1 MCYSIYDFIEKGD
14 SMLADI
20 TEYLD
25 NKIEQN
31 SKRLIFTFYEL
42 RIKMD
47 LTEPTVEKFLRLSE
61 TRLINLGYKTFRPG
75 EIYEYQGEKQSVK
88 ENELLIAIKE

>member
-1 MCYSIYDFIEKGD
+1 
-14 SMLADI
+14 MLADI

-47 LTEPTVEKFLRLSE
+47 LTEPTIEKFLRLSE
-61 TRLINLGYKTFRPG
+61 TRLINLGYQTYRPG
-75 EIYEYQGEKQSVK
+75 DVYEYQGEKLAVK
-88 ENELLIAIKE
+88 ENELLVAVKE

>member
-1 MCYSIYDFIEKGD
+1 
-14 SMLADI
+14 MLADI

-25 NKIEQN
+25 NIIEQN
-31 SKRLIFTFYEL
+31 SKKLVFTFYEL

-61 TRLINLGYKTFRPG
+61 TRLINLGYQTYRIG
-75 EIYEYQGEKQSVK
+75 DIYEYQGEKQVVK
-88 ENELLIAIKE
+88 ENELLVAVKE

>member
-1 MCYSIYDFIEKGD
+1 
-14 SMLADI
+14 MLADI

-31 SKRLIFTFYEL
+31 NNKLVFTFYEL

-47 LTEPTVEKFLRLSE
+47 LTEPTIEKFLRLSE
-61 TRLINLGYKTFRPG
+61 TRLINLGYQTYRPG
-75 EIYEYQGEKQSVK
+75 EVYEYEGQIMEVK
-88 ENELLIAIKE
+88 ENELLIAVKSK

>member
-1 MCYSIYDFIEKGD
+1 
-14 SMLADI
+14 MLADV

-25 NKIEQN
+25 DKIEK
-31 SKRLIFTFYEL
+31 SGKRLIFSFYEL

-61 TRLINLGYKTFRPG
+61 TRLINLGYQTYRPG
-75 EIYEYQGEKQSVK
+75 EAYAYEGEMLIVK
-88 ENELLIAIKE
+88 ENELLVAVKQ

>member
-1 MCYSIYDFIEKGD
+1 
-14 SMLADI
+14 MLADI

-25 NKIEQN
+25 NKIEKN
-31 SKRLIFTFYEL
+31 SKKLVFTFYEL

-61 TRLINLGYKTFRPG
+61 TRLINLGYHTYRPG
-75 EIYEYQGEKQSVK
+75 EVYGYEGQMLEVK
-88 ENELLIAIKE
+88 ENELLVAIKE

>member
-1 MCYSIYDFIEKGD
+1 
-14 SMLADI
+14 MLADV

-31 SKRLIFTFYEL
+31 GNKLIFTFYEL

-47 LTEPTVEKFLRLSE
+47 LTEPTIEKFLRLSE
-61 TRLINLGYKTFRPG
+61 TRLINLGYQTYRPG
-75 EIYEYQGEKQSVK
+75 EVYEYKGQKETVK
-88 ENELLIAIKE
+88 ENELLIAVKE

>member
-1 MCYSIYDFIEKGD
+1 
-14 SMLADI
+14 MLADI

-61 TRLINLGYKTFRPG
+61 TRLINLGYHTYRPG
-75 EIYEYQGEKQSVK
+75 DVYEYQGKKQEVK
-88 ENELLIAIKE
+88 DNELLVAVKE

>member
-1 MCYSIYDFIEKGD
+1 
-14 SMLADI
+14 MLADI

-31 SKRLIFTFYEL
+31 SKKLIFTFYEL

-47 LTEPTVEKFLRLSE
+47 LTEPTIEKFLRLSE
-61 TRLINLGYKTFRPG
+61 TRLINLGYKTYRPG
-75 EIYEYQGEKQSVK
+75 QVYSYQGEMLEVK

>member
-1 MCYSIYDFIEKGD
+1 
-14 SMLADI
+14 MLADI

-25 NKIEQN
+25 NKIEKD

-47 LTEPTVEKFLRLSE
+47 LTEPTIEKFLRLSE
-61 TRLINLGYKTFRPG
+61 TRLINLGYQTYRPG
-75 EIYEYQGEKQSVK
+75 DIYEYQGEKLAVK
-88 ENELLIAIKE
+88 ENELLVAVKE

>member
-1 MCYSIYDFIEKGD
+1 
-14 SMLADI
+14 MLADI

-31 SKRLIFTFYEL
+31 GKRLIFTFYEL

-47 LTEPTVEKFLRLSE
+47 LTEPTIEKFLRLSE
-61 TRLINLGYKTFRPG
+61 TRLINLGYQTYRPG
-75 EIYEYQGEKQSVK
+75 QVYEYEGKKETVK

>member
-1 MCYSIYDFIEKGD
+1 
-14 SMLADI
+14 MLADI

-31 SKRLIFTFYEL
+31 SQKLVFTFYEL

-47 LTEPTVEKFLRLSE
+47 LTPPTVEKFLRLSE
-61 TRLINLGYKTFRPG
+61 TRLINLGYKTYKPG
-75 EIYEYQGEKQSVK
+75 EYYKYQGEEFVVK
-88 ENELLIAIKE
+88 ENELLLAIKE

>member
-1 MCYSIYDFIEKGD
+1 
-14 SMLADI
+14 MLADI

-31 SKRLIFTFYEL
+31 SQRLIFTFYEL

-47 LTEPTVEKFLRLSE
+47 LTESTIEKFLRLSE
-61 TRLINLGYKTFRPG
+61 IRLINLGYQTYRPG
-75 EIYEYQGEKQSVK
+75 DVYEYQGEQLIVND
-88 ENELLIAIKE
+88 NELLIAIKKQM

>member
-1 MCYSIYDFIEKGD
+1 
-14 SMLADI
+14 MLSDV

-31 SKRLIFTFYEL
+31 SKKLVFTFYEL

-47 LTEPTVEKFLRLSE
+47 LTEPTIEKFLGLSE
-61 TRLINLGYKTFRPG
+61 TRLINLGYKTYKPG
-75 EIYEYQGEKQSVK
+75 DMYVYEGETQIVK
-88 ENELLIAIKE
+88 DNELLIAIKE

>member
-1 MCYSIYDFIEKGD
+1 
-14 SMLADI
+14 MLADI

-31 SKRLIFTFYEL
+31 SKKLVFTFYEL

-61 TRLINLGYKTFRPG
+61 TRLINLGYQTYRIG
-75 EIYEYQGEKQSVK
+75 DIYEYQGEKQVVK
-88 ENELLIAIKE
+88 ENELLVAVKE

>member
-1 MCYSIYDFIEKGD
+1 
-14 SMLADI
+14 MLADI

-61 TRLINLGYKTFRPG
+61 TRLINLGYQTYRPG
-75 EIYEYQGEKQSVK
+75 EIYEYQGEKQSVN

>member
-1 MCYSIYDFIEKGD
+1 
-14 SMLADI
+14 MLADI

-47 LTEPTVEKFLRLSE
+47 LTEPTIDKFLRLSE
-61 TRLINLGYKTFRPG
+61 TRLINLGYQTYRPG
-75 EIYEYQGEKQSVK
+75 QVYEYQGEMLEVK
-88 ENELLIAIKE
+88 ENELLVATKE

>member
-1 MCYSIYDFIEKGD
+1 
-14 SMLADI
+14 MLADI

-25 NKIEQN
+25 NKIEKN

-47 LTEPTVEKFLRLSE
+47 LTEPTIEKFLRLSE
-61 TRLINLGYKTFRPG
+61 TRLINLGYQTYRPG
-75 EIYEYQGEKQSVK
+75 EVYEYEGEKVAVK

>member
-1 MCYSIYDFIEKGD
+1 
-14 SMLADI
+14 MLADI

-42 RIKMD
+42 RKKW
-47 LTEPTVEKFLRLSE
+47 T
-61 TRLINLGYKTFRPG
+61 
-75 EIYEYQGEKQSVK
+75 
-88 ENELLIAIKE
+88 